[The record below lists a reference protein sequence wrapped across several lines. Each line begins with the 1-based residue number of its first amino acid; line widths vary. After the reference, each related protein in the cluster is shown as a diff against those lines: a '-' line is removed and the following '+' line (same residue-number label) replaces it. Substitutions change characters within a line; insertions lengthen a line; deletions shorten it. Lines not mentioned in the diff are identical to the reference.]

1 MKNGKCHIWRVNG
14 LYHVINPET
23 KKEFVSVSF
32 WECWLCG
39 MGYGTDNAAELRYN
53 NERRN

>member
-1 MKNGKCHIWRVNG
+1 MKDGKCHIWRVNG

-53 NERRN
+53 NEEK